1 MTFVH
6 GKNTYISLNAVNLSA
21 FTNAFEFSR
30 TADSH
35 DVTTYG
41 KNAHVKEGGLLDGT
55 GSMGGIYDNTTTPA
69 SAAGPRAVIEPL
81 IGTVVELIRRPE
93 GTGSGKA
100 QDTVDVLVTNYTETS
115 PVADMVTW
123 TCEFELSDDVNST
136 AQGA

>member
-6 GKNTYISLNAVNLSA
+6 GSDTYISIDAKDISQYCTQSD
-21 FTNAFEFSR
+21 FKR

-41 KNAHVKEGGLLDGT
+41 QNAHVYRGGLSDGT
-55 GSMGGIYDNTTTPA
+55 SSVSGIYDNTAVT
-69 SAAGPRAVIEPL
+69 GPRAALEPL
-81 IGTVVELIRRPE
+81 LGTVVELIRRPD

-100 QDTVDVLVTNYTETS
+100 MDTVDVLVGEYTETS

-123 TCEFELSDDVNST
+123 SLSLQLSGEVDST

>member
-6 GKNTYISLNAVNLSA
+6 GSDTYISINASDISSYCTQSD
-21 FTNAFEFSR
+21 FKR
-30 TADSH
+30 TVDSH

-41 KNAHVKEGGLLDGT
+41 KNSHVYKGGLGDGT
-55 GSMGGIYDNTTTPA
+55 SSVSGIYDNTAVVSPRVVL
-69 SAAGPRAVIEPL
+69 SALLGQ
-81 IGTVVELIRRPE
+81 VVELIRRPD

-100 QDTVDVLVTNYTETS
+100 MDTVDVLVGEYTETS

-123 TCEFELSDDVNST
+123 SLALQLSGDVDST